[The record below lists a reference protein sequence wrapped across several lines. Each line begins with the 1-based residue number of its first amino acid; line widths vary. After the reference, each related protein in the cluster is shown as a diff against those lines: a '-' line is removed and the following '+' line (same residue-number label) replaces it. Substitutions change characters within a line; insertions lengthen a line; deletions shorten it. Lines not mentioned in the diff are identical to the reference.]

1 MTFEEKKMEYARL
14 IVKAGVHVRKGQT
27 VFIRCAVENYE
38 FARLVTRYC
47 YEEGAKEVIV
57 RYGDTRT
64 ARMKYDY
71 APLSVFE
78 TYPAW
83 DAEMFT
89 TFAKS
94 DVAFINIV
102 GEDPEAMKGVDPAK
116 MSAAVKSASEAL
128 KEYRKLQ
135 STMAFKWNI
144 VAIPERSWA
153 KKVYPGDNE
162 DVAVTR
168 LWNAIFGTVRVGEGD
183 AFEQWMEHAEN
194 LRKKREKLT
203 AYQFRTLRYTNALG
217 TDFTVG
223 LVRNHLWEGGADRDR
238 VDGGPFFAN
247 MPTEE
252 VFTMPDNRVA
262 EGRLVAALP
271 LSYHGNLIENFEFTF
286 KDGEVVDFR
295 AEKGAEVLRHMLE
308 TDPGAKRLGEC
319 ALVPF
324 PNPVS
329 SQGVLF
335 YDTLFDENAA
345 CHFALGACYETN
357 LEGGADM
364 DEEELQKHGA
374 NQSLIHVDFM
384 VGTEDLRI
392 VGTTRDGEEV
402 TVFENGTWAI

>member
-14 IVKAGVHVRKGQT
+14 IAKAGVHVRKGQT

-38 FARLVTRYC
+38 FARLVARYC

-78 TYPAW
+78 TYPKW

-89 TFAKS
+89 AFAKS

-128 KEYRKLQ
+128 REYRKLQ
-135 STMAFKWNI
+135 STMAFKWNV
-144 VAIPERSWA
+144 VAIPERAWA

-168 LWNAIFGTVRVGEGD
+168 LWNAIFGTVRVGEGN
-183 AFEQWMEHAEN
+183 AYEQWMDHAED
-194 LRKKREKLT
+194 LRAKRERLT
-203 AYQFRTLRYTNALG
+203 AYQFKTLHYTNALG

-223 LVRNHLWEGGADRDR
+223 LVKNHLWEGGADRDR

-286 KDGEVVDFR
+286 KDGQVVDFR
-295 AEKGAEVLRHMLE
+295 AERGEEVLRHMLE

-364 DEEELQKHGA
+364 DEAELEKHGA

-392 VGTTRDGEEV
+392 VGTTWDGEEV